1 MSISY
6 LVACIFLAVDME
18 SAKLPKETYWILGS
32 HCVIYILTHIFLCV
46 SLSTRFELVSRLN
59 NCCCLSQTA
68 MYRNI
73 RADAKSEDGAD
84 DKVTLTAAFPNQ
96 QISF

>member
-1 MSISY
+1 
-6 LVACIFLAVDME
+6 
-18 SAKLPKETYWILGS
+18 
-32 HCVIYILTHIFLCV
+32 
-46 SLSTRFELVSRLN
+46 
-59 NCCCLSQTA
+59 

-96 QISF
+96 QISFW